1 VTSDRYQFQSLKI
14 FKPWRQFD
22 TVDLEFHPR
31 LTILTGANGS
41 GKSTLLHILAGFFG
55 WETKYVKTPGNS
67 EIFNVPLSEMLDEF
81 ATIGSV
87 TKSDSIVELKIPLNN
102 NRTYHLDIG
111 TKRLGSITRNSAFIT
126 RKDRITGVHIPARR
140 PIQSAELIRRIP
152 TQRQNSS
159 SFLEA
164 YVRSVAK
171 YHERSSSQSPDY
183 VLKEA
188 ILFLAMSAQS
198 TETAEAVPDSKK
210 LLDGF
215 NEILRVVLPEKLGFR
230 TLKARFP
237 EIVMVTECGE
247 FNLDNASGGFN
258 AVIELV
264 WVLYLLSLNRPDF
277 VVTIDEPENHLH
289 PLMQQRLLP
298 CLLEAFPSAQFIIA
312 THNPLIISSVAD
324 CSIYALRHNLVNR
337 IYSSQIDISNKA
349 HGTDEILRE
358 VLGLPFTLP
367 LWADEIL
374 RRLTEKY
381 SAAELTQVNLDLLRA
396 ELERLGMDD
405 EVPKTISDVITEHRQ
420 HDSN

>member
-1 VTSDRYQFQSLKI
+1 MTTERHQFQNLKI
-14 FKPWRQFD
+14 NKPWRQFE
-22 TVDLEFHPR
+22 TIDLKFHQR

-41 GKSTLLHILAGFFG
+41 GKSTLLHILAAFFG
-55 WETKYVKTPGNS
+55 WETKYVRTPGSS
-67 EIFNVPLSEMLDEF
+67 EIFDVPVLDILDSA

-87 TKSDSIVELKIPLNN
+87 TRNDSTVDLKIPINS
-102 NRTYHLDIG
+102 NRSYQLDIG
-111 TKRLGSITRNSAFIT
+111 TKKLGSVTRSVAFVT

-152 TQRQNSS
+152 TQRQNSA

-164 YVRSVAK
+164 YVRSVAR
-171 YHERSSSQSPDY
+171 YHERSSNQSPDY

-215 NEILRVVLPEKLGFR
+215 NEILRVILPDTLGFR

-247 FNLDNASGGFN
+247 FNFDSASGGFN

-264 WVLYLLSLNRPDF
+264 WVLYLLSLDRPDF

-298 CLLEAFPSAQFIIA
+298 CLLQAFPSAQFIIA

-324 CSIYALRHNLVNR
+324 CNIYALRLNQRNR
-337 IYSSQIDISNKA
+337 IYSSQIDISSKA
-349 HGTDEILRE
+349 HGADEILRE

-367 LWADEIL
+367 LWADEAL
-374 RRLTEKY
+374 RRLMAKY
-381 SAAELTQVNLDLLRA
+381 SAAELTQENLDLLRE

-405 EVPKTISDVITEHRQ
+405 EVPKAISDVVTEHTYN
-420 HDSN
+420 DSN